1 MVDEPS
7 VWVGLEGRGRG
18 DEGERECVGE
28 EEEEEG
34 GVTCNGGYLGGISGD
49 FEDLVVHIALEIAL
63 VQGGPAHG
71 ARRRV
76 ESGAR
81 VPGTGGETCGF

>member
-1 MVDEPS
+1 MGGAGGET
-7 VWVGLEGRGRG
+7 RG
-18 DEGERECVGE
+18 RECVG
-28 EEEEEG
+28 EEEEG

-81 VPGTGGETCGF
+81 VPGTGGETGGF